1 MKNNTLRMGLLG
13 YPVAHSKSPALFTQ
27 LGKEHGIVSH
37 YTLFERAHI
46 ADMLS
51 ELEELFTTYHLDG
64 LNVTSPYKERVSEV
78 MTTLSPRAASVRA
91 VNLVTRSAEGFHG
104 DNTDLVGCSAM
115 LEGALLPP
123 TERAQRTTTLPTHE
137 SPILVLGAGGAARV
151 ILKTLQTLNWSAY
164 IHNRT
169 ESTGRSLA
177 AQYSATYLS
186 TEDLLTLRIRFS
198 IFSALPAYA
207 PLPQL
212 PTEYLEACYDVAY
225 IDSPLKQLATE
236 LRCPYHDGYTWLYAQ
251 ARENFKLLTTED

>member
-1 MKNNTLRMGLLG
+1 MNKTLRMGLLG

-37 YTLFERAHI
+37 YALFEQAHV

-64 LNVTSPYKERVSEV
+64 LNVTAPYKERVAEV
-78 MTTLSPRAASVRA
+78 MTTLSPRAASVQA

-104 DNTDLVGCSAM
+104 ENTDLVGCRAM

-123 TERAQRTTTLPTHE
+123 TERALRTTTLLPPHE

-151 ILKTLQTLNWSAY
+151 ILKTLQTLNRSAY

-169 ESTGRSLA
+169 ESRGRSLA

-186 TEDLLTLRIRFS
+186 TEDLLALRIRFS

-236 LRCPYHDGYTWLYAQ
+236 IRRPYHDGYTWLYAQ
-251 ARENFKLLTTED
+251 ARENFKLLTTEL

>member
-37 YTLFERAHI
+37 YTLFERAHV
-46 ADMLS
+46 ADILS

-64 LNVTSPYKERVSEV
+64 LNVTSPYKERVAEV

-115 LEGALLPP
+115 LEGALLPS
-123 TERAQRTTTLPTHE
+123 TERAQHGVHLQQPN
-137 SPILVLGAGGAARV
+137 PILVLGAGGAARV
-151 ILKTLQTLNWSAY
+151 ILKTLQTLNRSAY

-186 TEDLLTLRIRFS
+186 TEDLLALRIRFS

-207 PLPQL
+207 SLPQL
-212 PTEYLEACYDVAY
+212 PTKYLEACYDVAY

-236 LRCPYHDGYTWLYAQ
+236 IRCPYHDGYTWLYAQ